1 MSSRIDF
8 LRSVPYFTDLSEEE
22 ITRIDK
28 ALVERSFTKGQILFL
43 DEEPC
48 QGLYLVVAGQVRIF
62 KTSPEGREIVMRVTH
77 PGDSFNDAPAFDGG
91 PNLVSASALRP
102 STVYII
108 PRQVLG
114 SLFTACPAATAI
126 VKGLAVRL
134 RHLMT
139 MVEDLSFRSVTGR
152 VAKLLLEQAVPEGK
166 SSSAPR
172 LTQDEMAAMVGSV
185 RDVIGRV
192 LRTLEKDGAIRI
204 EGHRILVV
212 NRNLLRNIV

>member
-43 DEEPC
+43 DGEPC

-62 KTSPEGREIVMRVTH
+62 KTSPEGREIVMLVAH
-77 PGDSFNDAPAFDGG
+77 SGDSFNDAPAFDGG
-91 PNLVSASALRP
+91 PNLVSASALGP
-102 STVYII
+102 STVHII
-108 PRQVLG
+108 PRQVLV
-114 SLFTACPAATAI
+114 SLFADCPAATAI

-152 VAKLLLEQAVPEGK
+152 VAKLLLEQAVSEGK

-192 LRTLEKDGAIRI
+192 LRALEKDGAIRI
-204 EGHRILVV
+204 EGHRILVI
-212 NRNLLRNIV
+212 NRNLLRNMV